1 MNSLSRRE
9 FLRISS
15 LTAASTLAAAC
26 AAPTPTAPPAVEP
39 TPAPPEVEPT
49 APPEVEPTAPPEIS
63 RYSEAPMLADLV
75 AAGELPPVDERL
87 PENPYIAL
95 TEETGWPGQVV
106 GKYGGTIRRG
116 FKGVADRWGP
126 TKVQETSLTW
136 FSHDLSVHPCL
147 AESWQLNEDATVWTW
162 HLRRGTKW
170 SDGHPFTTEAF
181 RWYWEY
187 QLQNKDLTP
196 SYPANLS
203 WGEPRQLAELE
214 TPDDFT
220 AIISFG
226 EPVPLHPYHWVRATP
241 FSPGHYMQRFH
252 IEATDDPDALR
263 KQVEDSGLGSWDQLF
278 VDRNWWYMNPER
290 PSINPWL
297 SRNPLSSELFIM
309 ERNPYFYKVDPE
321 GNQLPYFDR
330 VTHRLFETTDVFN
343 MWIVNGEID
352 FQARHVGIANYTLFK
367 ENEQNGDY
375 QVYLGVS
382 ASHFAVQPNHT
393 TKEPRLR
400 EFFQDRRVRIALSHA
415 VNREEINELVYDGL
429 ATPRQYSPLPVSP
442 NYYPKLSNAYLEYD
456 PDKANQLLD
465 EAGYAERDR
474 EGFRLHKDGSGET
487 LSFIIEGTTPPGD
500 PGEDAIQMVVK
511 YYADVGLKTSYK
523 YVDRSLYEEHW
534 GANEIEMASWGGDR
548 TLMPIIT
555 PWIFTGTMIDRPWA
569 CAWGHWYNNPENPVA
584 ERPPDGHWIW
594 DIWHIWESINL
605 EPDEQARNKL
615 FEGILDIWAEELPMI
630 AYLGEFPAPI
640 IVKNGINNY
649 FPGMPMDTLP
659 KDEHLLQTETYF
671 WEDPKAHR

>member
-15 LTAASTLAAAC
+15 LTAVSTLAAAC

-49 APPEVEPTAPPEIS
+49 APPEVEPTAPPEVS

-87 PENPYIAL
+87 PETPYIAI
-95 TEETGWPGQVV
+95 ETPGWEGQVA

-116 FKGVADRWGP
+116 FKGMADRWGP
-126 TKVQETSLTW
+126 TKVQETGMAFYSSDLT
-136 FSHDLSVHPCL
+136 VHPCL
-147 AESWQLNEDATVWTW
+147 AESWEINEDASVWTW
-162 HLRRGTKW
+162 HLRKGLKW
-170 SDGHPFTTEAF
+170 SDGYPFTAEAF
-181 RWYWEY
+181 TWYWEY
-187 QLQNKDLTP
+187 QLKNEELTATP
-196 SYPANLS
+196 PEALS
-203 WGEPRQLAELE
+203 TGTPRVLAELE

-220 AIISFG
+220 VIIKFAA
-226 EPVPLHPYHWVRATP
+226 PKPLHAYQHVRSHP
-241 FSPGHYMQRFH
+241 MNCGHYMKQFH
-252 IEATDDPDALR
+252 IDTTEDKAALEAQIQAAGVATWTDY
-263 KQVEDSGLGSWDQLF
+263 F
-278 VDRNWWYMNPER
+278 TDRNWWYLNPDK
-290 PSINPWL
+290 PSVNPWVAK
-297 SRNPLSSELFIM
+297 NQLSSELFLM
-309 ERNPYFYKVDPE
+309 ERNPYFWKVDPE
-321 GNQLPYFDR
+321 GKQLPYVDR
-330 VTHRLFETTDVFN
+330 VTHRLFETIDVFN

-367 ENEQNGDY
+367 ENEQSGDY

-382 ASHFAVQPNHT
+382 SGHFAVQPNHT

-415 VNREEINELVYDGL
+415 VNRDEINELVYDGL
-429 ATPRQYSPLPVSP
+429 ATPRQYSPISMSP
-442 NYYPKLSNAYLEYD
+442 QYYPKLSNAYLEYD

-487 LSFIIEGTTPPGD
+487 LSWIIEGTAEPGS

-548 TLMPIIT
+548 TVLPINA

-569 CAWGHWYNNPENPVA
+569 CAWGKWKNDPTDPNGEEPPE
-584 ERPPDGHWIW
+584 GHWIW
-594 DIWHIWESINL
+594 DIWDLWERMIT
-605 EPDEQARNKL
+605 EPNEERRNRL
-615 FEGILDIWAEELPMI
+615 FFGILDIWAEELPMI
-630 AYLGEFPAPI
+630 AYLGEFPSPI
-640 IVKNGINNY
+640 IVKNGFKNY
-649 FPGMPMDTLP
+649 LPGMPIDDPT
-659 KDEHLLQTETYF
+659 KDEHLLQTEACF
-671 WEDPKAHR
+671 WEDPEAHA